1 VRPFASPEVEAAFA
15 AFPPKARAGLM
26 HLRALIFDVAG
37 DLEVREELRWGQ
49 PAYLA
54 PKGST
59 LRLAAPKAG
68 GFALYAHCQSTVI
81 SDYAAAFA
89 GQDRIEGNRAVLF
102 DDVSEIDAARL
113 GQLIAHALRY
123 HEA

>member
-1 VRPFASPEVEAAFA
+1 MKPVASPKVKAAFD
-15 AFPPKARAGLM
+15 AFPSEAREGLLR
-26 HLRALIFDVAG
+26 LRALIFEVAG

-59 LRLAAPKAG
+59 LRLGAPKAG

-81 SDYAAAFA
+81 SSYAEAFA

-102 DDVSEIDAARL
+102 GDVSEIDAARL

-123 HEA
+123 HEK